1 MTGSRTQAQ
10 RDEAG
15 SMPPTM
21 LDVAREANVS
31 VQTVSNVLNKP
42 AVVNDATKNRVL
54 EAITRLGYRRNRA
67 ARSLRGRSSHLIG
80 YCMQEP
86 TPGTVDVLLDEFVH
100 SFAKTASQSG
110 YGLLLVTADGIDAEL
125 AVYGELWDTQAIDGI
140 VLSGIEH
147 NDPRISAL
155 RERQIPFVAFGRSHV
170 AVEHSW
176 VDVDGQTGVRLG
188 VEHLVEFGHRRVAF
202 LGWSADSGNGE
213 DRLSGWRAGCEGAGL
228 PHDDR
233 LIGRSGNKIAEARA
247 AIKVLMRGRQKPTAV
262 VCASDTLA
270 IGAYQG
276 LRDLGLRPGEDI
288 SVIGYDDSPAAVIV
302 EPPLTSVRQ
311 PVDDI
316 GRAVF
321 AELHRRLSGE
331 PAAQHLYAPRL
342 VVRDSSCKVQ
352 YRRSSANNR

>member
-1 MTGSRTQAQ
+1 VTNVGTKAQ
-10 RDEAG
+10 RDESG
-15 SMPPTM
+15 SKPPTM

-31 VQTVSNVLNKP
+31 VQTVSNVLNTP
-42 AVVNDATKNRVL
+42 AVVNEATKTRVL
-54 EAITRLGYRRNRA
+54 DAITRLGYRRNRA

-80 YCMQEP
+80 YCIQEP
-86 TPGTVDVLLDEFVH
+86 TPGTVDALLDEFVH
-100 SFAKTASQSG
+100 SFTKTASHSG
-110 YGLLLVTADGIDAEL
+110 YGLLLVTADGIEAEL
-125 AVYGELWDTQAIDGI
+125 AVYDELWVTQAIDGI

-155 RERQIPFVAFGRSHV
+155 RDRQIPFVAFGRSHV

-188 VEHLVEFGHRRVAF
+188 VEHLVELGHRRVAF
-202 LGWSADSGNGE
+202 LGWAADSGNGE
-213 DRLSGWRAGCEGAGL
+213 DRLSGWRAGCVAAGL

-233 LIGRSGNKIAEARA
+233 LIGRAGNNIVEARA
-247 AIKVLMRGRQKPTAV
+247 AIKVLMKGRQKPTAV

-276 LRDLGLRPGEDI
+276 LRDLGLRPGVDV

-311 PVDDI
+311 PVDDV
-316 GRAVF
+316 GQAVF

-342 VVRDSSCKVQ
+342 VVRDSSCAVH
-352 YRRSSANNR
+352 RL